1 MTPLGNNPIFATLH
15 ANRGMIFP
23 VAFIGLLVVILV
35 PLPSFMLDIL
45 LVTNITLSVIVLVT
59 TIYVRSPLEFAV
71 FPSLLLAVTLFRLV
85 LNVATTRLIL
95 TAGDRYPDPEQA
107 MHGAGEV
114 VQAFASFVTGGSLA
128 VGVIIF
134 AIIFIIQ
141 FVVITKGATRIS
153 EVAARFTL
161 DAMPGK
167 QMAIDADLNA
177 GHITE
182 AVARKRREDISQ

>member
-1 MTPLGNNPIFATLH
+1 MATLATNPFVLKLH

-35 PLPSFMLDIL
+35 PLPPFILDIL

-95 TAGDRYPDPEQA
+95 TAGDRANTTTAA
-107 MHGAGEV
+107 MHQAGEV
-114 VQAFASFVTGGSLA
+114 VQAFASFVTSGSLA

-134 AIIFIIQ
+134 IIIFVIQ
-141 FVVITKGATRIS
+141 FVV
-153 EVAARFTL
+153 
-161 DAMPGK
+161 
-167 QMAIDADLNA
+167 
-177 GHITE
+177 
-182 AVARKRREDISQ
+182 